1 MSNRLI
7 FGALAA
13 KAPAIRVSLGNAE
26 TDSKLASVASITG
39 KRFASV
45 KRNGSQ
51 DARTR
56 FASLVGPKGTIKCKL
71 SEVDADGVTLA
82 NSLETS
88 GKQWADANGVTLET
102 AKPAAKAG
110 K

>member
-13 KAPAIRVSLGNAE
+13 KAPSVRVSIGNAE
-26 TDSKLASVASITG
+26 ADSKLASVAQVTG

-51 DARTR
+51 DAKAR
-56 FASLVGPKGTIKCKL
+56 FAALTGPKGTVKCKL
-71 SEVDADGVTLA
+71 SELDPEGVTLA

-102 AKPAAKAG
+102 AAK
-110 K
+110 